1 MPVELRVED
10 VVHHAARVADLEAA
24 RLDAADRG
32 RPDDV
37 DLLLLGD
44 VDEVPRHVLGD
55 PLRDDGDR
63 PNSTVAVQRET
74 LKVEYIFQAV
84 T

>member
-1 MPVELRVED
+1 MPVELGVED
-10 VVHHAARVADLEAA
+10 VVHHAARVADLKAA

-55 PLRDDGDR
+55 PLSDDGDR
-63 PNSTVAVQRET
+63 PNTVAIQWEI
-74 LKVEYIFQAV
+74 LKNNFCFQAIF
-84 T
+84 